1 MVVGRRSVRAVTSE
15 TDGPPIAARVA
26 DALDAVDTGDLV
38 RLVQELVRQP
48 TITGSDA
55 ESAAQH
61 GLERRF
67 AGAGM
72 ETDLWAIDLPELL
85 ADTDFPGVEAPRTE
99 GWGLVGS
106 LPGTDPDAPTVLLNG
121 HIDVVPAGASADWTV
136 GPWAGDADPGNVYGR
151 GTCDMK
157 AGLAAELTAVRLLRE
172 AGVRLRGSILLASV
186 VSEEDGG
193 LGSFATMRRGYTAD
207 LAVIAEPTSLAMVP
221 ASAGALTFRLTVPG
235 LAAHAS
241 RRTRGVDV
249 LDKYLLVHAALR
261 RLEKRRN
268 IGPDALM
275 NRYDLAYPLSVGTVR
290 AGEWPSTV
298 PDVLVAEGRL
308 GVALGEPVAVARAE
322 LEAAVADVCAED
334 PWLARHPV
342 TVEWWGGQ
350 FASGQVA
357 ADSAAARTV
366 AAAHAAVTGRQ
377 PPTYGVPYGS
387 DQRLLTAAGVPT
399 VLYGP
404 GDVALAHSPDE
415 SVPIAELVTATRTF
429 ITLLA
434 RVCG

>member
-1 MVVGRRSVRAVTSE
+1 VT
-15 TDGPPIAARVA
+15 TTPRPLDPHVTQ
-26 DALDAVDTGDLV
+26 ALDAVDAGELV
-38 RLVQELVRQP
+38 RLVQELVRAP

-61 GLERRF
+61 HLERQF
-67 AGAGM
+67 AAAGLD
-72 ETDLWAIDLPELL
+72 TDLWSIDLDELVGD
-85 ADTDFPGVEAPRTE
+85 ADFPGTEAPRTE

-106 LPGTDPDAPTVLLNG
+106 RPGTDPDAPTVLLNG
-121 HIDVVPAGASADWTV
+121 HIDVVPAGAPGDWTF
-136 GPWAGDADPGNVYGR
+136 GPWAGDADAGSVYGR

-157 AGLAAELTAVRLLRE
+157 AGLAAQLTAVRLLAD
-172 AGVRLRGSILLASV
+172 AGVRLRGSVLLASV

-221 ASAGALTFRLTVPG
+221 ATAGALTFRLTVPG

-261 RLEKRRN
+261 RLEARRN
-268 IGPDALM
+268 IDPDGLM
-275 NRYDLAYPLSVGTVR
+275 SRYDLAYPLSVGTVR

-298 PDVLVAEGRL
+298 PDVLIAEGRL
-308 GVALGEPVAVARAE
+308 GVALDEPVEHARGE
-322 LEAAVADVCAED
+322 LEAAIAAVCAGD
-334 PWLARHPV
+334 PWLSRHPV

-350 FASGQVA
+350 FGSGRIAGDSRAASVV
-357 ADSAAARTV
+357 S
-366 AAAHAAVTGRQ
+366 AAHATVTGGS
-377 PPTYGVPYGS
+377 PEVYGVPYGS

-404 GDVALAHSPDE
+404 GDVSLAHSPDE

-434 RVCG
+434 QVCG

>member
-1 MVVGRRSVRAVTSE
+1 MTAPAPFRDPHISA
-15 TDGPPIAARVA
+15 
-26 DALDAVDTGDLV
+26 ALDAVDAGELV
-38 RLVQELVRQP
+38 RLVQDLVRVP
-48 TITGSDA
+48 TVTGSDA

-61 GLERRF
+61 GLAARF
-67 AGAGM
+67 DEAGLD
-72 ETDLWAIDLPELL
+72 TDLWSLDLPALL
-85 ADTDFPGVEAPRTE
+85 ADPEFPGTEAPRTD
-99 GWGLVGS
+99 GWGLVGM
-106 LPGTDPDAPTVLLNG
+106 LPGTDPDAPAVLLNG
-121 HIDVVPAGASADWTV
+121 HIDVVPAGAPGDWTV
-136 GPWAGDADPGNVYGR
+136 GPWAGHADAGNVYGR

-157 AGLAAELTAVRLLRE
+157 AGLAAQLTAIRLLRT
-172 AGVRLRGSILLASV
+172 AGVRLRGSVLLASV

-261 RLEKRRN
+261 RLEARRN
-268 IGPDALM
+268 ADPDPLM
-275 NRYDLAYPLSVGTVR
+275 SRYDLAYPLSVGTVR

-308 GVALGEPVAVARAE
+308 GVALGEPVEHARAALERAVAE
-322 LEAAVADVCAED
+322 VCAED
-334 PWLARHPV
+334 PWLAGHPV
-342 TVEWWGGQ
+342 AVEWWGGQ
-350 FASGQVA
+350 FGSGQVA
-357 ADSAAARTV
+357 ADSRAALAV
-366 AAAHAAVTGRQ
+366 AAAHATVTGAR

-434 RVCG
+434 QVCGEARPD